1 MPRKQNL
8 PTPAAR
14 AALFV
19 AASAYVATM
28 AASRIRQTQQPAT
41 PKIMSG
47 FRPILSKKNAPT
59 ALKTMP
65 TVIQPHWNSSCSFLL
80 AKSAFVESIF
90 YITHEEDT
98 YVP

>member
-1 MPRKQNL
+1 
-8 PTPAAR
+8 
-14 AALFV
+14 
-19 AASAYVATM
+19 
-28 AASRIRQTQQPAT
+28 
-41 PKIMSG
+41 
-47 FRPILSKKNAPT
+47 LSKKNAPT